1 MALKVALQLYSVRD
15 DMAKDYVATLEAVAE
30 MGYHGVEFAGFV
42 ADPAEMGAKAR
53 ELGMEPIS
61 CHYNFGKILEN
72 PEKAF
77 NDCLA
82 AGCKF
87 IVIPWLGRKKEL
99 SDENL
104 DATIAEIARVG
115 KMATEA
121 GLTMLYHN
129 HDFEFDKVNGEYIID
144 KMYREIPADAL
155 KTQLDTCWVNVG
167 GENPANFVRKYAGR
181 APLVHIKDFTGS
193 KSEGM
198 YELIGDDKT
207 VATAK
212 VEQFRFRP
220 VGYGVQDVPAILKAS
235 EEAGA
240 GWVIVEQDQ
249 SPDMP
254 PIEAVK
260 LSRDYLKS
268 LGV

>member
-15 DMAKDYVATLEAVAE
+15 DMAKDYVKTLEAVAE

-61 CHYNFGKILEN
+61 CHYPYAKIIEN

-87 IVIPWLGRKKEL
+87 IVIPWLSRKKEI

-104 DATIAEIARVG
+104 DATIEEIAKIG

-129 HDFEFDKVNGEYIID
+129 HDFEFDKVDGEYILD
-144 KMYREIPADAL
+144 KLYRVVPADAL

-167 GENPANFVRKYAGR
+167 GENPANFVRKYTGR

-220 VGYGVQDVPAILKAS
+220 VGYGVQDVPSILKAS

-249 SPDMP
+249 SYDTPAL
-254 PIEAVK
+254 ENAK
-260 LSRDYLKS
+260 LSRDYLKT
-268 LGV
+268 LGL

>member
-15 DMAKDYVATLEAVAE
+15 DMKNDYVKTMTEVAK
-30 MGYHGVEFAGFV
+30 MGYQGVEFAGFI
-42 ADPAEMGAKAR
+42 ADPAEMGKLAKS
-53 ELGMEPIS
+53 LGMEPIS
-61 CHYNFGKILEN
+61 CHYTYSKIVEN

-77 NDCLA
+77 GDCLA

-87 IVIPWLGRKKEL
+87 IVIPWLGRSKEL
-99 SDENL
+99 SNENL
-104 DATIAEIARVG
+104 DATIAEIAKLG

-129 HDFEFDKVNGEYIID
+129 HDFEFDKIDGEYILD

-181 APLVHIKDFTGS
+181 APLVHIKDFSGS

-198 YELIGDDKT
+198 YELIGDANT
-207 VATAK
+207 VANADEK
-212 VEQFRFRP
+212 KFRFRP
-220 VGYGVQDVPAILKAS
+220 VGYGVQDVPAILAAA
-235 EEAGA
+235 EDAGA

-268 LGV
+268 LGL